1 MTRLSTFQH
10 FNIGKNFIILH
21 NFKKPI
27 AHSIRLI
34 YKSNRIE
41 MKALFITTLLI
52 AGMLTTYTQACTRV
66 VYLGKNGM
74 VVTGRTMDWKEDLK
88 SNIYVFPRGI
98 ERAGADKGNTI
109 HWKSKYGSVITAGY
123 DIGTSDGMN
132 EKGLVANLL
141 WLPETGYPIRDQS
154 KPGLAI
160 TAWVQY
166 MLDNFATVDEAVAFI
181 DENTFQVVSDLMPDG
196 SRLATLHLSISDAT
210 GDCAI
215 FEYTGGKLT
224 VYHSKEY
231 KVMTNSP
238 TYNKQLALNEYW
250 KSIGGL
256 SFLPGTNRPSDR
268 FARAS
273 FYINALPQTDDVRI
287 AIASVF
293 SVIRNTSV
301 PYGISTPEFPEIST
315 TQWRTV
321 SDSKNLLYFF
331 ESSLTPNTFWVN
343 LRETDLSEGAP
354 VLKLSIANGETYHGN
369 ATKEFKPAQPFRFM
383 GVKG

>member
-1 MTRLSTFQH
+1 M
-10 FNIGKNFIILH
+10 
-21 NFKKPI
+21 
-27 AHSIRLI
+27 
-34 YKSNRIE
+34 YKSRLFGKKWNGGNRP
-41 MKALFITTLLI
+41 
-52 AGMLTTYTQACTRV
+52 
-66 VYLGKNGM
+66 VYGLENRNAQQSLGISQRYGKKWRNGSQLPA
-74 VVTGRTMDWKEDLK
+74 MDVQVWQ
-88 SNIYVFPRGI
+88 RGDFSF
-98 ERAGADKGNTI
+98 RDCQ
-109 HWKSKYGSVITAGY
+109 YRR
-123 DIGTSDGMN
+123 D
-132 EKGLVANLL
+132 ANLL
-141 WLPETGYPIRDQS
+141 WLPETEYPVRDQS

>member
-1 MTRLSTFQH
+1 M
-10 FNIGKNFIILH
+10 
-21 NFKKPI
+21 
-27 AHSIRLI
+27 
-34 YKSNRIE
+34 
-41 MKALFITTLLI
+41 
-52 AGMLTTYTQACTRV
+52 CTRV
-66 VYLGKNGM
+66 VYSGKNGM
-74 VVTGRTMDWKEDLK
+74 VATGRSMDWKTEMRSNLWAFPKGMERNGETGTNSLK
-88 SNIYVFPRGI
+88 W
-98 ERAGADKGNTI
+98 T
-109 HWKSKYGSVITAGY
+109 SKYGSVITSAFE
-123 DIGTSDGMN
+123 IASTDGMN

-141 WLPETGYPIRDQS
+141 WLPETEYPIRDQS

-166 MLDNFATVDEAVAFI
+166 MLDNFATVDEAVTAI
-181 DENTFQVVSDLMPDG
+181 DENTFQVVSDIMPDG
-196 SRLATLHLSISDAT
+196 SRLATLHLSVSDAT

-215 FEYTGGKLT
+215 FEYIGGKLT

-256 SFLPGTNRPSDR
+256 SFLPGTNRASDR

-273 FYINALPQTDDVRI
+273 FYINALPQTDDVRT
-287 AIASVF
+287 AVASVF

-301 PYGISTPEFPEIST
+301 PYGISTPESPEIST

-321 SDSKNLLYFF
+321 SDSKDLLYFF

-343 LRETDLSEGAP
+343 LREIDLSEGAP

-369 ATKEFKPAQPFRFM
+369 ATKDFKPAQPFKFM

>member
-1 MTRLSTFQH
+1 M
-10 FNIGKNFIILH
+10 
-21 NFKKPI
+21 
-27 AHSIRLI
+27 
-34 YKSNRIE
+34 
-41 MKALFITTLLI
+41 
-52 AGMLTTYTQACTRV
+52 CTRV
-66 VYLGKNGM
+66 VYSGSNGM
-74 VVTGRTMDWKEDLK
+74 VATGRSMDWKTDMH
-88 SNIYVFPRGI
+88 SNLWVFPRGMKRNG
-98 ERAGADKGNTI
+98 ETGENSLEWTSR
-109 HWKSKYGSVITAGY
+109 YGSVV
-123 DIGTSDGMN
+123 TSAFEIASTDGMN

-141 WLPETGYPIRDQS
+141 WLPETEYPVRDKT

-166 MLDNFATVDEAVAFI
+166 MLDNFATVEEAVAYI
-181 DENTFQVVSDLMPDG
+181 DEDTFQVVSDMMPDG

-215 FEYTGGKLT
+215 FEYIGGKLT

-238 TYNKQLALNEYW
+238 TYNKQLALSEYW

-256 SFLPGTNRPSDR
+256 SFLPGTNRAADR

-273 FYINALPQTDDVRI
+273 FYINALPETEDERI
-287 AIASVF
+287 AVASVF
-293 SVIRNTSV
+293 SVVRNASV
-301 PYGISTPEFPEIST
+301 PYGISTPESPEIST

-321 SDSKNLLYFF
+321 SESKNLRYFF

-343 LRETDLSEGAP
+343 LKDFDLSEGAP
-354 VLKLSIANGETYHGN
+354 VFKLSIANGEMYHGN
-369 ATKEFKPAQPFRFM
+369 TAKNFKTALPFKFM